1 MQLVEF
7 LESNK
12 RTGDFVTCDLI
23 LSFTIIFINDILLFT
38 CFKNQSE
45 FAVVFT
51 VLSCQNEEI
60 LLL

>member
-12 RTGDFVTCDLI
+12 RTGDFVKCELI
-23 LSFTIIFINDILLFT
+23 LSLTIIFINDILLFT

>member
-12 RTGDFVTCDLI
+12 RTGDFVKCDLI

-45 FAVVFT
+45 FAVV
-51 VLSCQNEEI
+51 CQNEEI
-60 LLL
+60 LLLYCTK